1 MSRLQTK
8 CVFAS
13 AAAHGLLL
21 GLLVVGSAF
30 VKPPKKEDNV
40 RFVKIFRDSQITDGE
55 TQGGGNPNV
64 PSDATP
70 PAPQKQQT
78 VQQDP
83 PPPVKQ
89 ADPPPP
95 EVKKQPETKPPEKK
109 PTPPKPDPKPPE
121 TKITKNL
128 NSTKVVPKN
137 KLTEKPPEVKPDKP
151 KIEVNTDLVKTAKA
165 DPDAERQKRERERAA
180 KAERDRQE
188 REYQAAIRAQMEAV
202 DRANRQRQENLAAF
216 GNIVGKLENKMS
228 TGVAVEMPGP
238 GGEAF
243 INYADLIWTKYY
255 QAWQTP
261 EARDVRNPVKV
272 EIVVAKDGRVIS
284 ANIIKPSG
292 DAQLDKSV
300 RQALDRVTRLP
311 AFPEGAKDPQR
322 SFRINFELKSKRQFG

>member
-1 MSRLQTK
+1 
-8 CVFAS
+8 VFAS

-30 VKPPKKEDNV
+30 VKPPKKDENV
-40 RFVKIFRDSQITDGE
+40 RFVKIFRDSQVTDGE

-70 PAPQKQQT
+70 PAPKVVKQE
-78 VQQDP
+78 
-83 PPPVKQ
+83 PPPVKPV
-89 ADPPPP
+89 DPPPVKPADP
-95 EVKKQPETKPPEKK
+95 EPKKQE
-109 PTPPKPDPKPPE
+109 PPKQEPKKNPPKVEPPKKTE
-121 TKITKNL
+121 TPKVVKNPL
-128 NSTKVVPKN
+128 SPKVVPKQN
-137 KLTEKPPEVKPDKP
+137 LVDPKDKP
-151 KIEVNTDLVKTAKA
+151 KIEVNTDIVKTAKA
-165 DPDAERQKRERERAA
+165 DPKAQREKLEKERAA
-180 KAERDRQE
+180 KEERDRQE

-202 DRANRQRQENLAAF
+202 DRAKRQRQEDLAAL

-228 TGVAVEMPGP
+228 SGVAVDMPGP

-292 DAQLDKSV
+292 DAQLDRSV
-300 RQALDRVTRLP
+300 RQALDRVSRLP

-322 SFRINFELKSKRQFG
+322 TFRINFELKSKRQFG